1 MGYSF
6 LIPQGG
12 SIMKRA
18 RKLRLNKE
26 TLSRM
31 DAQGSTLGG
40 GFDSCIDS
48 CYLVSC
54 EGGCTIST
62 GQTSD

>member
-1 MGYSF
+1 
-6 LIPQGG
+6 
-12 SIMKRA
+12 MKSA
-18 RKLRLNKE
+18 KKLRLNKE
-26 TLSRM
+26 TL
-31 DAQGSTLGG
+31 AQIDTQGTVKG
-40 GFDSCIDS
+40 GFDSCLDS

>member
-1 MGYSF
+1 
-6 LIPQGG
+6 
-12 SIMKRA
+12 MKRA

-26 TLSRM
+26 TLIRM
-31 DAQGSTLGG
+31 DSRSNGTVIGG
-40 GFDSCIDS
+40 GDDSCADS

>member
-1 MGYSF
+1 LGLNPVSER
-6 LIPQGG
+6 PKEEA
-12 SIMKRA
+12 MKRVG
-18 RKLRLNKE
+18 KLRLHKE
-26 TLSRM
+26 TL
-31 DAQGSTLGG
+31 AQIDTQGTIKG

-54 EGGCTIST
+54 DGGCGIST

>member
-1 MGYSF
+1 
-6 LIPQGG
+6 
-12 SIMKRA
+12 MKSA
-18 RKLRLNKE
+18 KKLRLNKE
-26 TLSRM
+26 TLAQI
-31 DAQGSTLGG
+31 DTQGSTIKG

-54 EGGCTIST
+54 DGGCGIST

>member
-1 MGYSF
+1 
-6 LIPQGG
+6 
-12 SIMKRA
+12 MKRVG
-18 RKLRLNKE
+18 KLRLNKE
-26 TLSRM
+26 TLAQMDTQQDSRI
-31 DAQGSTLGG
+31 GG
-40 GFDSCIDS
+40 GIDSCLDS

>member
-1 MGYSF
+1 
-6 LIPQGG
+6 
-12 SIMKRA
+12 MKRA
-18 RKLRLNKE
+18 RRLTLNKE
-26 TLSRM
+26 TLGQM
-31 DAQGSTLGG
+31 DTAIVVGG
-40 GFDSCIDS
+40 NDSCADS